1 MIPAEA
7 LSCYYRRLGFL
18 YFLFLAF
25 LRDFRGGFLTCVT
38 YGFVSR
44 LLHVNLGGERERE
57 RAWAFGALAVFLFDL
72 TTSITSAATFFS
84 QLAEIL
90 AL

>member
-1 MIPAEA
+1 MR
-7 LSCYYRRLGFL
+7 Y
-18 YFLFLAF
+18 
-25 LRDFRGGFLTCVT
+25 LRFRVAAAARKSGG
-38 YGFVSR
+38 
-44 LLHVNLGGERERE
+44 RE

>member
-1 MIPAEA
+1 MR
-7 LSCYYRRLGFL
+7 Y
-18 YFLFLAF
+18 
-25 LRDFRGGFLTCVT
+25 LRFRVAAAARKSGG
-38 YGFVSR
+38 R
-44 LLHVNLGGERERE
+44 ERERE

>member
-1 MIPAEA
+1 MR
-7 LSCYYRRLGFL
+7 Y
-18 YFLFLAF
+18 
-25 LRDFRGGFLTCVT
+25 LRFRVAAAARKSGG
-38 YGFVSR
+38 R
-44 LLHVNLGGERERE
+44 ERERERERE